1 MRPGHA
7 PGHAKRRLLN
17 DSSVRA
23 LSKFLSVLA
32 VAAPCMVHGAA
43 HAACGTVVLPPGIG
57 QSDPSAV
64 TSLNWM
70 LSRSVYDTEAIYQ
83 IYRPLVWLDR
93 NQNYDPAMSVASA
106 VTTPDNGRTWL
117 LTLKPWVWSDGVPLT
132 AGDVVFTFDLIRKLG
147 PSYSWY
153 DIGGI
158 PNLLDKV
165 VALSPHE
172 LEIQLTKRVNP
183 DWFLRLGLGNLI
195 KPLPAHIYRGLSAT
209 ELRARQTDPSL
220 FKVSDGPFLVAN
232 WDVARHLVLV
242 SNPRFG
248 GTHPAIERLVLD
260 FLQGGN
266 ALQSL
271 RADEIDAANV
281 PFQLWDLAR
290 SLPGFHTTQL
300 GGPFGFMSIILNFR
314 APDAPFLRDVR
325 VRQAMASAI
334 NQGEIDRLAYHG
346 QSKEIHGPVPVA
358 MTAFLSPQAKAGY
371 KSLEYDPARA
381 RALLDAAGWKPGPDG
396 IRAKDGRRLAL
407 DVAVSAGIPV
417 RMIELQVVQRNFQAV
432 GIAMHIRGIEFN
444 QLLATLD
451 GNGHDWEGVM
461 IGWTVENYPDIEEFF
476 ATNGSA
482 NYGHYHNARMD
493 TLTAAV
499 ETPPLKNGA
508 SKNGAGHLALDAA
521 QDYAAEQQAMIFLPE
536 GRFSALSRD
545 GLHGI
550 GAMSSPNG
558 TWAPELLHLDCGI
571 ETAQTTNSR

>member
-7 PGHAKRRLLN
+7 GRRPLN
-17 DSSVRA
+17 DSPVRA
-23 LSKFLSVLA
+23 LSRFLSALA
-32 VAAPCMVHGAA
+32 IAAPLAA

-93 NQNYDPAMSVASA
+93 NQNYAPSMSVASA
-106 VTTPDNGRTWL
+106 VITPDGGRTWL
-117 LTLKPWVWSDGVPLT
+117 LTIKPWVWSDGVPLT
-132 AGDVVFTFDLIRKLG
+132 ADDVVFTFDLIRKLG

-153 DIGGI
+153 DVGGI
-158 PNLLDKV
+158 PKLLDKV
-165 VALSPHE
+165 VALSPH
-172 LEIQLTKRVNP
+172 LVEIVLTKRVNP
-183 DWFLRLGLGNLI
+183 DWFLRLSLGNLI
-195 KPLPAHIYRGLSAT
+195 KPLPAHVYRGLSGT

-220 FKVSDGPFLVAN
+220 FAVSDGPFLVSD

-242 SNPRFG
+242 PNPRFG
-248 GTHPAIERLVLD
+248 GTHPAIKRLVLD

-271 RADEIDAANV
+271 RADETDAANV

-290 SLPGFHTTQL
+290 GLPGFHTQQL

-314 APDAPFLRDVR
+314 AAHAPFLRDVR

-334 NQGEIDRLAYHG
+334 DQAEIDRLSYHG
-346 QSKEIHGPVPVA
+346 QSREIHGPVPVA
-358 MTAFLSPQAKAGY
+358 MTAFLSPRAKAGY
-371 KSLEYDPARA
+371 TNLAYDPARA
-381 RALLDAAGWKPGPDG
+381 RALLDAAGWKVAPDG
-396 IRAKDGRRLAL
+396 IRAQAGNRLAF

-417 RMIELQVVQRNFQAV
+417 RMIELQVVQRNLQAV

-451 GNGHDWEGVM
+451 GNGQDWQAVM

-482 NYGHYHNARMD
+482 NYGHYHDARMD
-493 TLTAAV
+493 QLTAAV
-499 ETPPLKNGA
+499 ETG
-508 SKNGAGHLALDAA
+508 SGHQALDAA
-521 QDYAAEQQAMIFLPE
+521 QDYAAEQQPFIFLPQ
-536 GRFSALSRD
+536 GRYSALTRD
-545 GLHGI
+545 GLHGV

-558 TWAPELLHLDCGI
+558 TWAPELLHLDCPT
-571 ETAQTTNSR
+571 ETAQATGHP